1 MRYPD
6 IPWFLLDENNSGG
19 AAGGSPAGG
28 APAPAGGGASAPAE
42 SAPPG
47 GSAAPEG
54 GGAEDAPAG
63 GHDPFDGME
72 SNDYDVVDLGP
83 ADDVTGD
90 EPGAAQQVPA
100 PAGVQ
105 GEPRPAP
112 TAAPAAA
119 PAQQVAP
126 PPTPAAAPAGD
137 AGPPR
142 SQLDQA
148 MEGLKTA
155 ANQTALADWAA
166 GNLFKLS
173 DEDIGALND
182 NPAAIIPHLMGRA
195 YTRAMESA
203 VNLIKNLVPEMV
215 NSGISSQATA
225 QRRASEALNEFYQSN
240 PHLSADQHGAAV
252 DKWARSFRA
261 ANPQASRQEAIAFV
275 GKAVSAEFGIWPS
288 QNGGGAPV
296 ARRAAPFAPA
306 RQGGR
311 APTQAKGPH
320 DPYAGME
327 DDLDG

>member
-6 IPWFLLDENNSGG
+6 QPWFLLGDGSG
-19 AAGGSPAGG
+19 PPTGG

-47 GSAAPEG
+47 DSAPSDA
-54 GGAEDAPAG
+54 GGAEAAPAD

-72 SNDYDVVDLGP
+72 SNDYDAIDLGP
-83 ADDVTGD
+83 VEPGTGD
-90 EPGAAQQVPA
+90 ESGTAAPAPA

-105 GEPRPAP
+105 GEPPAP
-112 TAAPAAA
+112 ATAATTPAA
-119 PAQQVAP
+119 PQTPPAP
-126 PPTPAAAPAGD
+126 PTTPAAAPAGD
-137 AGPPR
+137 APAPPR

-173 DEDIGALND
+173 DEDVSALND

-215 NSGISSQATA
+215 NSGITTQANA

-240 PHLSADQHGAAV
+240 PHLTADQHGAAV
-252 DKWARSFRA
+252 DRWARSFRA
-261 ANPQASRQEAIAFV
+261 MNPGASRADAIAFV

-288 QNGGGAPV
+288 QNGTGGAVP
-296 ARRAAPFAPA
+296 RRAAPFAPA

-311 APTQAKGPH
+311 APASQKGPH

-327 DDLDG
+327 DDLDGQ